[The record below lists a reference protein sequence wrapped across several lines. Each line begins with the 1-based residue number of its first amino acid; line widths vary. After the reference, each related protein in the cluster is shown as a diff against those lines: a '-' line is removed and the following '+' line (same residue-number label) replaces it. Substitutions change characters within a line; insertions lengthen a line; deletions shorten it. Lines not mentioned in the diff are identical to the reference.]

1 VGGSEVLTRGTLI
14 YISQRL
20 VLIVVTVLAVSS
32 IVFLGIHSLPGDALF
47 NEHLHGTQY
56 ALLLHHYGL
65 DQPLWAQYRD
75 FVIGAVTRGDL
86 GESLVNRGVKIT
98 PLVLREMTVSAEVGV
113 VALIFT
119 IGLGM
124 LLGVV
129 AAVRQNTWVD
139 YVLST
144 TSVIGY
150 SMPSFVIATFL
161 LLFFGLWLYN
171 FTNGNFYFQI
181 GWTGRYG
188 TIGEIWLPAFALG
201 FPYASIV
208 ARLTRASML
217 EVIRQDYIR
226 TARAK
231 GLSESLIMVRHA
243 LRNALIPVITILGPL
258 TIGILT
264 GGVVI
269 ENIFGIPGLGK
280 EFATSILNRD
290 YFIVV
295 GVFTVYAAMIGVA
308 NLIVDLAY
316 VVIDPRIRY

>member
-1 VGGSEVLTRGTLI
+1 MFTRGTLI
-14 YISQRL
+14 YIGQRL
-20 VLIVVTVLAVSS
+20 VLILIAVIGVSS
-32 IVFLGIHSLPGDALF
+32 LVFLGIHRLPGDALF
-47 NEHLHGTQY
+47 SEHLHGTQY
-56 ALLLHHYGL
+56 ELTLHHYGL
-65 DQPLWAQYRD
+65 DKPLQVQY
-75 FVIGAVTRGDL
+75 FNFLAGMVHGDL
-86 GESLVNRGVKIT
+86 GESLVNRGVPIT
-98 PLVLREMTVSAEVGV
+98 PIVLREMSVSAEIGAF
-113 VALIFT
+113 ALIFT

-124 LLGVV
+124 LFGVV

-150 SMPSFVIATFL
+150 SMPNFVIATFL
-161 LLFFGLWLYN
+161 ILLFGVWLDN
-171 FTNGNFYFQI
+171 VTQGTFYFQI

-231 GLSESLIMVRHA
+231 GLRESVIMVRHA

-258 TIGILT
+258 VIGIIT

-269 ENIFGIPGLGK
+269 ENVFGIPGLGK

-290 YFIVV
+290 YNIVI
-295 GVFTVYAAMIGVA
+295 GVFTGYAALVGLA
-308 NLIVDLAY
+308 NLGVDLLY

>member
-1 VGGSEVLTRGTLI
+1 MLTRGTLL
-14 YISQRL
+14 YIGQRL
-20 VLIVVTVLAVSS
+20 VLIGFTVVAVSS
-32 IVFLGIHSLPGDALF
+32 IVFLGIHRLPGDALF

-56 ALLLHHYGL
+56 ELLLHHYGL
-65 DQPLWAQYRD
+65 DRPLWDQYTS
-75 FVIGAVTRGDL
+75 FLSGMIFHGNL
-86 GESLVNRGVKIT
+86 GESLVNRGVQIT
-98 PLVLREMTVSAEVGV
+98 PLVVRELTVSVEVGLF
-113 VALIFT
+113 ALVFT

-129 AAVRQNTWVD
+129 AALRQNTWVD

-161 LLFFGLWLYN
+161 ILLFAVWLDN
-171 FTNGNFYFQI
+171 LTQGTFYFQI
-181 GWTGRYG
+181 GWTGTYG

-231 GLSESLIMVRHA
+231 GLKETVITIRHA

-258 TIGILT
+258 VIGIIT
-264 GGVVI
+264 GGVIV

-280 EFATSILNRD
+280 EFANSILNRD
-290 YFIVV
+290 YNIVI
-295 GVFTVYAAMIGVA
+295 GVFTMYAALVGLA
-308 NLIVDLAY
+308 NLGVDLLY

>member
-1 VGGSEVLTRGTLI
+1 VLTRGTLI

-20 VLIVVTVLAVSS
+20 VLILFTVLAVSS
-32 IVFLGIHSLPGDALF
+32 IVFLGIHRLPGDALF

-56 ALLLHHYGL
+56 ALILHHYGL
-65 DQPLWAQYRD
+65 DKPLWDQYTS
-75 FVIGAVTRGDL
+75 FLSGLLLHGNL
-86 GESLVNRGVKIT
+86 GESLVNRGVPIT
-98 PLVLREMTVSAEVGV
+98 PLVLRELTVSAEVGIF
-113 VALIFT
+113 ALLFT

-129 AAVRQNTWVD
+129 AAIRQNTWVD
-139 YVLST
+139 YLLTT

-161 LLFFGLWLYN
+161 LLIFAVWLDN
-171 FTNGNFYFQI
+171 LTQGTFYFQI
-181 GWTGRYG
+181 GWTGRFG

-231 GLSESLIMVRHA
+231 GLRETVIMVRHA

-258 TIGILT
+258 VIGIIT
-264 GGVVI
+264 GGVII

-290 YFIVV
+290 YNIVI
-295 GVFTVYAAMIGVA
+295 GVFTMYAAMIGVA
-308 NLIVDLAY
+308 NLGVDLAY

>member
-1 VGGSEVLTRGTLI
+1 VLTRGTLI

-20 VLIVVTVLAVSS
+20 VLIVFTVILVSS
-32 IVFLGIHSLPGDALF
+32 AVFLGIHRLPGDALF
-47 NEHLHGTQY
+47 NEHLKGAEYQNV
-56 ALLLHHYGL
+56 LHHYGL
-65 DQPLWAQYRD
+65 DKPLPIQYRD
-75 FVIGAVTRGDL
+75 FLTGMFLHGDL
-86 GESLVNRGVKIT
+86 GESFVLKGVKIT
-98 PLVLREMTVSAEVGV
+98 PLVLREATVSAEVGA

-150 SMPSFVIATFL
+150 SMPNFVLATFL
-161 LLFFGLWLYN
+161 LLVFAIWLDNVTSHTY
-171 FTNGNFYFQI
+171 YFAI
-181 GWTGRYG
+181 GWDGTYG
-188 TIGEIWLPAFALG
+188 SIGQIWLPAFALG

-231 GLSESLIMVRHA
+231 GLRETVIMVRHA

-258 TIGILT
+258 VIGIIT
-264 GGVVI
+264 GSVVI

-280 EFATSILNRD
+280 EFASSILNRD
-290 YFIVV
+290 YSIVI
-295 GVFTVYAAMIGVA
+295 GVFTMYAALVGIA
-308 NLIVDLAY
+308 NLGVDLLY
-316 VVIDPRIRY
+316 VVLDPRIRY